1 MKMTTTF
8 IQSHPPDEPISDKP
22 CPPALI
28 DEYIINDADRANNNV
43 GSVIYDSV
51 DVSPFYENIS
61 GDYYIDEN
69 LLIEVPLPSQ

>member
-1 MKMTTTF
+1 MTTTF
-8 IQSHPPDEPISDKP
+8 IQSPPPDEPLSDKP
-22 CPPALI
+22 SPPALI